1 MLDETVHAAI
11 LQLRSQLTGVI
22 GQMKDM
28 ARRRTEHDD
37 VVALSRLGIQAAQ
50 LQAGI
55 QALTQLRGDIV
66 ETGRDALRLSEEAPT
81 EVSVEEEEQGDSDVI
96 TEDIME
102 ARRVKPSP
110 VWGEED

>member
-37 VVALSRLGIQAAQ
+37 VVALSRLAIQAAQ

-66 ETGRDALRLSEEAPT
+66 ETGRDALRLAEEEPT
-81 EVSVEEEEQGDSDVI
+81 EVNVEEEQEDSGVV